1 MPRWGLLRTNT
12 ARALGGFGSLK
23 RQATVILNRVAFRG
37 LYQIAHSESP
47 VEKWDNST
55 RWRDQTIETERI
67 ACRPKWLPPAV
78 PAALNGTGPF
88 SMSKWSILNRLTS
101 TMRGRICCADRLRKL
116 TVYAKRMRAKGFRWS
131 TGESDIRSALGSSET
146 NGPSPFILQA
156 SRARKESSL
165 APVSERTC

>member
-88 SMSKWSILNRLTS
+88 SMSEWSNLNRLTS
-101 TMRGRICCADRLRKL
+101 TMRGRICCADRLRKTNARKGL
-116 TVYAKRMRAKGFRWS
+116 PNGVQGNQIYGPRSDRAKRMGR
-131 TGESDIRSALGSSET
+131 LHSSCRHRGREK
-146 NGPSPFILQA
+146 
-156 SRARKESSL
+156 SRHW
-165 APVSERTC
+165 PP